1 MAKIVAIIGDP
12 REKGTS
18 RDLFQKYLAV
28 FQEQPTIEVKIYDIR
43 KLAFDPNLP
52 EGYRTEQTPDIIAL
66 KNDVRSA
73 DLLLFSYP
81 VWWFNV
87 PAVLKGVIDHLFW
100 PGESYSFK
108 DKKYFLTGPWRK
120 KRARLIYTIG
130 GMEIQHRLFAR
141 PALTALRYPLW
152 MSGVFSVKVTSIDR
166 LDLSIRRTDDYYDK
180 KVTRAAK
187 RDIQFL
193 LKKQTRKKVFA

>member
-18 RDLFQKYLAV
+18 RDMFQKYLAF
-28 FQEQPTIEVKIYDIR
+28 FQVHPTIEVKTYDVR
-43 KLAFDPNLP
+43 ELAFDPNLP
-52 EGYRTEQTPDIIAL
+52 EGYRTEQTAEMIAL
-66 KNDVRSA
+66 KQDVRSA

-100 PGESYSFK
+100 RGESYSFK
-108 DKKYFLTGPWRK
+108 DKKYFFTGPWRK

-130 GMEIQHRLFAR
+130 GMELQHRLFAR

-152 MSGVFSVKVTSIDR
+152 MSGVLSVKATAIDR
-166 LDLSIRRTDDYYDK
+166 LDLSIRKSDDYYTNK
-180 KVTRAAK
+180 ITRAAK
-187 RDIQFL
+187 KDVRFL
-193 LKKQTRKKVFA
+193 LKK

>member
-1 MAKIVAIIGDP
+1 MAKVVAIMGDP

-18 RDLFQKYLAV
+18 RELFHKYLAF
-28 FQEQPTIEVKIYDIR
+28 FQGHSAIEVKTYDIR

-52 EGYRTEQTPDIIAL
+52 EGYRTEQTTEMTNL
-66 KNDVRSA
+66 KQDASSA
-73 DLLLFSYP
+73 DLLLFAYP

-100 PGESYSFK
+100 RGESYSFK
-108 DKKYFLTGPWRK
+108 DKKYLLTGPWRK

-130 GMEIQHRLFAR
+130 GMELQHRLFAR

-152 MSGVFSVKVTSIDR
+152 MSGVLSVRATSIDR
-166 LDLSIRRTDDYYDK
+166 LDLSIRKSSEYYDK
-180 KVTRAAK
+180 KIARAAK
-187 RDIQFL
+187 KDLHFL
-193 LKKQTRKKVFA
+193 LKK

>member
-18 RDLFQKYLAV
+18 RAMFQKYLAF
-28 FQEQPTIEVKIYDIR
+28 FQGHPTIEVKTYDVR
-43 KLAFDPNLP
+43 ELAFDPNLP
-52 EGYRTEQTPDIIAL
+52 EGYRTEQTAEMIAL
-66 KNDVRSA
+66 KQDVRSA

-100 PGESYSFK
+100 RGESYSFK
-108 DKKYFLTGPWRK
+108 DKKYFFTGPWRK

-130 GMEIQHRLFAR
+130 GMELQHRLFAR

-152 MSGVFSVKVTSIDR
+152 MSGVLSVKATAIDR
-166 LDLSIRRTDDYYDK
+166 LDLSIRKSDDYYTNKITRVAK
-180 KVTRAAK
+180 KDVR
-187 RDIQFL
+187 FL
-193 LKKQTRKKVFA
+193 LKK

>member
-18 RDLFQKYLAV
+18 RDMFQKYLAF
-28 FQEQPTIEVKIYDIR
+28 FQGHPTIEVKTYDVR
-43 KLAFDPNLP
+43 ELAFDPNLP
-52 EGYRTEQTPDIIAL
+52 EGYRTEQTAEMIAL
-66 KNDVRSA
+66 KQDVRSA

-100 PGESYSFK
+100 RGESYSFK
-108 DKKYFLTGPWRK
+108 DKKYFFTGPWRK

-130 GMEIQHRLFAR
+130 GMELQHRLFAR

-152 MSGVFSVKVTSIDR
+152 MSGVLSVKATAIDR
-166 LDLSIRRTDDYYDK
+166 LDLSIRKSDDYYTNK
-180 KVTRAAK
+180 ITRAAK
-187 RDIQFL
+187 KDVRFL
-193 LKKQTRKKVFA
+193 LKK

>member
-108 DKKYFLTGPWRK
+108 DKKYFSYWTLAKKTSAVDLYDWRNGN
-120 KRARLIYTIG
+120 TTST
-130 GMEIQHRLFAR
+130 FR
-141 PALTALRYPLW
+141 PPCSYCLALPIMDEWR
-152 MSGVFSVKVTSIDR
+152 VFGESD
-166 LDLSIRRTDDYYDK
+166 
-180 KVTRAAK
+180 
-187 RDIQFL
+187 FN
-193 LKKQTRKKVFA
+193 

>member
-18 RDLFQKYLAV
+18 RDMFQKYLAL
-28 FQEQPTIEVKIYDIR
+28 FEGHPTIEVKTYDVR
-43 KLAFDPNLP
+43 ELAFDPNLP
-52 EGYRTEQTPDIIAL
+52 EGYRTEQTAEMIAL
-66 KNDVRSA
+66 KQDVRSA

-100 PGESYSFK
+100 RGESYSFK
-108 DKKYFLTGPWRK
+108 DKKYFFTGPWRK

-130 GMEIQHRLFAR
+130 GMELQHRLFAR

-152 MSGVFSVKVTSIDR
+152 LSGVLSVKTTAIDR
-166 LDLSIRRTDDYYDK
+166 LDLSIRKSDDYYSNK
-180 KVTRAAK
+180 ITRAAK
-187 RDIQFL
+187 KDVRFL
-193 LKKQTRKKVFA
+193 LKK